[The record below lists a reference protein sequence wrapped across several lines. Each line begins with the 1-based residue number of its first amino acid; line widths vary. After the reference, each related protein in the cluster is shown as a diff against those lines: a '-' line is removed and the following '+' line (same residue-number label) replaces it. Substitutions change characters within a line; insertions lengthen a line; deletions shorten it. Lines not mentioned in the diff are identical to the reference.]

1 MNTTCVFLAL
11 LVLASTVPAQDDWLK
26 QAATKKVATFDG
38 SNAGSPPDVKKDR
51 REKVVI
57 RRLKPSCKSDW
68 NTDPTA
74 LPYFFYQLRE
84 RTKGKFPLYLDNEGL
99 DLGSKDIFDYPV
111 IYFTSHF
118 PFQFSDDEVEN
129 LKKFLARGGTLLL
142 DDCTGSGPFMDSVPS
157 NVPRILPGGAMK
169 PMLKAD
175 RAYEGLFHLV
185 Y

>member
-1 MNTTCVFLAL
+1 MKWTALLAL
-11 LVLASTVPAQDDWLK
+11 FLLPITPLFGQDDWLK

-84 RTKGKFPLYLDNEGL
+84 RTQGKYPIYLDNEGIEL
-99 DLGSKDIFDYPV
+99 VGKDIFDYPV

-129 LKKFLARGGTLLL
+129 LKKFLHRGGTLLL
-142 DDCTGSGPFMDSVPS
+142 TRAPGSTRSPCRWTPPFCWTM
-157 NVPRILPGGAMK
+157 
-169 PMLKAD
+169 
-175 RAYEGLFHLV
+175 
-185 Y
+185 

>member
-1 MNTTCVFLAL
+1 CATARAKHTSSDSFRSGCDSSRPRAGGRRSRADVRRSESPPAGRYTMKWTALLAL
-11 LVLASTVPAQDDWLK
+11 FLLPITPLFGQDDWLK

-84 RTKGKFPLYLDNEGL
+84 RTKRSEEH
-99 DLGSKDIFDYPV
+99 
-111 IYFTSHF
+111 TS
-118 PFQFSDDEVEN
+118 E
-129 LKKFLARGGTLLL
+129 L
-142 DDCTGSGPFMDSVPS
+142 
-157 NVPRILPGGAMK
+157 
-169 PMLKAD
+169 
-175 RAYEGLFHLV
+175 
-185 Y
+185 